1 MSDLVE
7 RLRAALAGRVGS
19 SAQQIIMKIVTD
31 DARPVT
37 ELRKSVPPYVGAA
50 VAKALEKLP
59 ADRFATAHEFGEAL
73 QGRGAVPTGGGTV
86 ASPAATGFRPAA
98 AGWRG
103 RLRDPLVLA
112 LVGVAG
118 TSLLVAGGLTRRTAA
133 PALPPIQFV
142 VAATDSTKPFDN
154 FPWPAA
160 ISPDGGTVV
169 YSVAPTPT
177 PTPTT
182 PSLFALRT
190 DQLEPHPIPGTA
202 NGYQPY
208 FSPDGKWLAFESGE
222 RSARSAA
229 CSSVRKPFPPVC
241 SAGRGGDVARS
252 GPRG

>member
-1 MSDLVE
+1 
-7 RLRAALAGRVGS
+7 
-19 SAQQIIMKIVTD
+19 
-31 DARPVT
+31 
-37 ELRKSVPPYVGAA
+37 
-50 VAKALEKLP
+50 
-59 ADRFATAHEFGEAL
+59 
-73 QGRGAVPTGGGTV
+73 
-86 ASPAATGFRPAA
+86 
-98 AGWRG
+98 
-103 RLRDPLVLA
+103 VLA
-112 LVGVAG
+112 LIGLAAA
-118 TSLLVAGGLTRRTAA
+118 SLLAAAGLTRRTAA
-133 PALPPIQFV
+133 PAPPPIQFV

-169 YSVAPTPT
+169 YSVTS
-177 PTPTT
+177 TPTT
-182 PSLFALRT
+182 GSLFALRT

-202 NGYQPY
+202 NAYQPY

>member
-177 PTPTT
+177 T

-208 FSPDGKWLAFESGE
+208 FSPDGKWLAFESGGKE
-222 RSARSAA
+222 RK
-229 CSSVRKPFPPVC
+229 VRGLQLGQETLP
-241 SAGRGGDVARS
+241 AGLLGGPGR
-252 GPRG
+252 